1 MPGVGR
7 TTCVLPSAPVMFL
20 TGRDEAHP
28 ALLRVAQAQAR
39 VPARRSDVL

>member
-28 ALLRVAQAQAR
+28 ALLLGAHSQAR
-39 VPARRSDVL
+39 VPAWRSDML

>member
-7 TTCVLPSAPVMFL
+7 TTCVLPSAPSMFL

-28 ALLRVAQAQAR
+28 ALLLVAHSQVR
-39 VPARRSDVL
+39 VPARRSDVR